1 MNLDNIM
8 MNEEKKEVIFLLG
21 ATGGIGKLLAEELKR
36 NGYIVVG
43 NGRREEVLISMK
55 NEGKIDD
62 YVVAD
67 LTKEDSTKDDLTK
80 DEGGK
85 KIGGRKDVIEKI
97 KEYVNKGY
105 KVTVFYNIGIL
116 YDYRGDI
123 SKYSIEKEIRKAWE
137 TNVESIIAT
146 DIELLKN
153 NLILDTIYMASI
165 SAYFV
170 EKVDPIYEI
179 TKAALD
185 RYVAALIY
193 DDKVNN
199 RERRIIELSP
209 DTIKTGEEG
218 MGSKLKEYPK
228 IPGEIF
234 VKKVVEI
241 INGKYKEYSGFMFEI
256 SEHRGII
263 DKLRNNKYISKI
275 LNNKYIAKLLNN
287 KYISK
292 IRNLFGIDSRLTIKL
307 YGMNPS
313 KDRNTFDYH
322 EKKLLEKLGK
332 AVY

>member
-43 NGRREEVLISMK
+43 NGRRENVLISMK

-62 YVVAD
+62 YVVG
-67 LTKEDSTKDDLTK
+67 DLTK
-80 DEGGK
+80 DED
-85 KIGGRKDVIEKI
+85 RKRIIEKI

-105 KVTVFYNIGIL
+105 KVSVFYNIGIL

-123 SKYSIEKEIRKAWE
+123 SKYSIEEIRKAWE

-146 DIELLKN
+146 DIELLAN
-153 NLILDTIYMASI
+153 NLILDTIYMVSI
-165 SAYFV
+165 SAHYV
-170 EKVDPIYEI
+170 GGWDHIYQI

-185 RYVAALIY
+185 RYIAALKYADEI
-193 DDKVNN
+193 NN
-199 RERRIIELSP
+199 RKRRLIALSP

-218 MGSKLKEYPK
+218 MGSKLKEYQK

-241 INGKYKEYSGFMFEI
+241 IKGKYKEYTEYVFEI
-256 SEHRGII
+256 
-263 DKLRNNKYISKI
+263 DNNNI
-275 LNNKYIAKLLNN
+275 
-287 KYISK
+287 
-292 IRNLFGIDSRLTIKL
+292 IKL
-307 YGMNPS
+307 YGINPS
-313 KDRNTFDYH
+313 KDRNTLDY
-322 EKKLLEKLGK
+322 LEKEFIEEIGK